1 MKIRTLILEDE
12 PQARAALTALL
23 GQERDLELLAPPRTG
38 AGGFQ
43 HIARL
48 RPDLLFL
55 DVSAGGEGSLKLIEP
70 FRREGTPCVIVVAA
84 SARYALAAFDA
95 QALDYLLKPLQPGRL
110 RRSLQRVREHF
121 QLRLGSR
128 LSPGRL
134 RPLED
139 LESTPQYL
147 TRVTVKHQDRVF
159 FLPVDQIDWVEAE
172 DNYVVLHAGRQ
183 RHFLR
188 QTLGALEASLNPGH
202 FCRISRSALVNLA
215 RLAELRPLFK
225 GEYVAVL
232 RDGSR
237 LPITR
242 SVEELESLLK
252 FS

>member
-12 PQARAALTALL
+12 PQSRTALAALL
-23 GQERDLELLAPPRTG
+23 GRERDIELLAPAR

-55 DVSAGGEGSLKLIEP
+55 DVSAGGEGALKLLEP
-70 FRREGTPCVIVVAA
+70 LRQDGMPHLIVVAPT
-84 SARYALAAFDA
+84 ARYALAAFDA
-95 QALDYLLKPLQPGRL
+95 RALDYLLKPLQPGRL
-110 RRSLQRVREHF
+110 QRSLQRVREHLR
-121 QLRLGSR
+121 LRLGSR
-128 LSPGRL
+128 LSPARL
-134 RPLED
+134 RLLED

-147 TRVTVKHQDRVF
+147 TRVTVKQQDRVF
-159 FLPVDQIDWVEAE
+159 FLPVGQIDWVEAQ
-172 DNYVVLHAGRQ
+172 DNYVVLHVGRQ

-188 QTLGALEASLNPGH
+188 QTLGALEAALNPEQ

-242 SVEELESLLK
+242 SVEELEMLLK